1 MRDTRAQPVGSCA
14 GAPSVASTIPANRRG
29 AYPLPAR
36 EPLRAFTDP
45 HMPEPEAPEL
55 LSGVVR
61 GLHHVAIVVP
71 SIAAARPVWEGAL
84 GLTAAERQGGAHP
97 RTHASAGVEHVADQ
111 RVNVLVLRAGT
122 QRIELVEPAT
132 PDSPVSKF
140 LAQSGGGLH
149 HLAWR
154 VDDVAAAIDAL
165 VAAGVRMID
174 AAPRPGS
181 HGTRI
186 AFVHPKSTGGVL
198 MELVEDPAHG

>member
-1 MRDTRAQPVGSCA
+1 MS
-14 GAPSVASTIPANRRG
+14 
-29 AYPLPAR
+29 
-36 EPLRAFTDP
+36 
-45 HMPEPEAPEL
+45 EPEAPEIL
-55 LSGVVR
+55 TGVVR

-71 SIAAARPVWEGAL
+71 SIAAARAVWEGVL
-84 GLTAAERQGGAHP
+84 GLTSSGRRGGGSRGDAG
-97 RTHASAGVEHVADQ
+97 TEGVEHVADQ
-111 RVNVLVLRAGT
+111 RVNVLVLRAGM

-154 VDDVAAAIDAL
+154 VDDVAAATEAL
-165 VAAGVRMID
+165 LAAGVRMID